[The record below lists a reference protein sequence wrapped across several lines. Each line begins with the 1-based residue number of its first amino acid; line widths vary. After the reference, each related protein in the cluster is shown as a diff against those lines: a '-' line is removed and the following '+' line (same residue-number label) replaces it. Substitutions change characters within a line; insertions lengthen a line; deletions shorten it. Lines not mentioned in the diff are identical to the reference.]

1 MVRAPNQGAR
11 PILLASREREGDA
24 GRTVSA
30 ASEDGGSGTYFA
42 PVAFA
47 YLRRNLSTRPAVST
61 IFCFP
66 V

>member
-11 PILLASREREGDA
+11 PILLASREGDA
-24 GRTVSA
+24 DRTVHA
-30 ASEDGGSGTYFA
+30 ATEDGGSGTYFA
-42 PVAFA
+42 PVTFA